1 MQVLLKEKQEALQK
15 NNENLQTYRHAVD
28 EDERKSL
35 QHGMTIA
42 QRRKELSSLC
52 AKARNDYSRKEI
64 KRDFKAGLRVGSLII
79 LPCCSFF
86 LTIEAYPVQLQAL
99 GNIYSVLYCYI
110 CKIFTQ
116 YSLFHI

>member
-15 NNENLQTYRHAVD
+15 NIENLQTHRQAVD

-79 LPCCSFF
+79 IPLKQLVVKGIQLRCC
-86 LTIEAYPVQLQAL
+86 ACV
-99 GNIYSVLYCYI
+99 CM
-110 CKIFTQ
+110 
-116 YSLFHI
+116 

>member
-1 MQVLLKEKQEALQK
+1 MKTYRNQKNISIFNQDRNLSLHCNRQIKEMKALLKEKQESLQK
-15 NNENLQTYRHAVD
+15 NNKNLQTYRQAVD

-64 KRDFKAGLRVGSLII
+64 KRDFKAGLRVGTLII
-79 LPCCSFF
+79 IP
-86 LTIEAYPVQLQAL
+86 
-99 GNIYSVLYCYI
+99 
-110 CKIFTQ
+110 
-116 YSLFHI
+116 